1 MLAIGTDEKVIIEVL
16 SSHTNTQL
24 QTVKS
29 AYKTLYG
36 RVNMISFFVIEN
48 SIIRQSTK

>member
-29 AYKTLYG
+29 TYKTLYG
-36 RVNMISFFVIEN
+36 RVNMLSFLLL
-48 SIIRQSTK
+48 KAA